1 MLIHFKMRKVNYDVA
16 WIILSLIE
24 KEASNDDIFL
34 IRLSDCAINQSDE
47 ELYNLMMKLAV
58 INHTI
63 DCNQKFS
70 LKEFWTSLKVFDE

>member
-1 MLIHFKMRKVNYDVA
+1 MRKVNNDVA

-63 DCNQKFS
+63 DCNQTFS
-70 LKEFWTSLKVFDE
+70 LKEF